1 MVFLTLNKSRAGV
14 LHAYGAIKLIKIA
27 RVIPLVALGLAAFS
41 VSTLALSW
49 SGARSYA
56 DGQTGV
62 TTATSVP
69 KRVTTP
75 QVTQGAVAYVV
86 DGDTVWVKTSA
97 NQALVK
103 VRMVGIDAPE
113 SCQTGGAASRDALA
127 ARLSGQ
133 TVTLIAS
140 SSRAHDDYGRLLAK
154 VDLNGEDMGRWMV
167 SQGHA
172 WSYGYRN
179 YLGPYAAEQTQAQ
192 ATERGLF
199 ADAAAENPRDFR
211 KRHGS
216 CSVLKK

>member
-1 MVFLTLNKSRAGV
+1 MVLLMLNKARADV
-14 LHAYGAIKLIKIA
+14 LRAYGAIKLIKIA
-27 RVIPLVALGLAAFS
+27 RVVPFVALGMAAFS

-49 SGARSYA
+49 PGARSYA
-56 DGQTGV
+56 DGQT
-62 TTATSVP
+62 S
-69 KRVTTP
+69 VTTP

-97 NQALVK
+97 EQTLVK

-127 ARLSGQ
+127 ARLRGQ
-133 TVTLIAS
+133 SVTLIAS

-154 VDLNGEDMGRWMV
+154 VDLNGKDMGRWMV

-192 ATERGLF
+192 ATKRGLF
-199 ADAAAENPRDFR
+199 ADPAAENPRDFR

-216 CSVLKK
+216 CHVLKK